1 MTKTEQLSEM
11 LKPAAEALGYEF
23 LGIEYV
29 GQGIHSVLRL
39 YIDHENG
46 IGVEDC
52 SKVSHQVSGILEV
65 EDPITSQ
72 FTLEVSSPG
81 LDRPLFSLPHF
92 VKVVGETVSLKC
104 HIGVDG
110 RRKFKGKMIEVSE
123 QLLVIEVDGQ
133 LYELD
138 FRDVDKAHLVA
149 EININNR

>member
-29 GQGIHSVLRL
+29 GQGVHSVLRV

-65 EDPITSQ
+65 EDPIASQ
-72 FTLEVSSPG
+72 YTLEVSSPG
-81 LDRPLFSLPHF
+81 LDRPLFNLPHF
-92 VKVVGETVSLKC
+92 KKVVGEIVSIKC
-104 HIGVDG
+104 HLGVDG
-110 RRKFKGKMIEVSE
+110 RRKFKGKLIEVSE
-123 QLLVIEVDGQ
+123 KQLVIEVDGQ
-133 LYELD
+133 LYEAD
-138 FRDVDKAHLVA
+138 FRDVDKGHLVA
-149 EININNR
+149 EI

>member
-1 MTKTEQLSEM
+1 MTKTEQLIEM

-29 GQGIHSVLRL
+29 GQGVHSVLRI

-65 EDPITSQ
+65 EDPISSQ

-81 LDRPLFSLPHF
+81 LDRPLFDLSHF
-92 VKVVGETVSLKC
+92 EKVVGEVVNLKC
-104 HIGVDG
+104 HLGTDG
-110 RRKFKGKMIEVSE
+110 RRKFKGP
-123 QLLVIEVDGQ
+123 LVEIVKKDSSNTLVVEVDGQ
-133 LYELD
+133 LYDLD
-138 FRDVDKAHLVA
+138 FQDVDKANLVA
-149 EININNR
+149 KI